1 MDAGEFVRAN
11 ALNAASLA
19 LDDVLADGHTTD
31 ADLESAF
38 AAYEAAA
45 AVYYGKE
52 WAAEHIAA
60 PSEDE
65 TRQLRARMGLP
76 S

>member
-52 WAAEHIAA
+52 WAAEHIA
-60 PSEDE
+60 PPTELS
-65 TRQLRARMGLP
+65 LRLLRSHMGLP
-76 S
+76 